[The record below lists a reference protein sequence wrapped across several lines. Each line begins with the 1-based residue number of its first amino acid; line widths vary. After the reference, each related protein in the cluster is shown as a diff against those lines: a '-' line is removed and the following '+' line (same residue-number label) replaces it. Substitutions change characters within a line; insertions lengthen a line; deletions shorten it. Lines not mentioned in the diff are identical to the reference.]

1 MTTHYTISDSVSCR
15 HEKLSD
21 TVWMATSR
29 NWNKSFKHIEH
40 RTDWP
45 RGIGE
50 HNTSPHSWI
59 LTSVSVDSSPRS
71 YPFTSATVRVSVY
84 PATKSG
90 RYLSDKWR
98 STFTNGTA
106 QLRSITKTVPKS
118 PSLCYSF
125 RRRMS
130 CPVGCE
136 HSLRIGVCHWGW
148 GKKKGL
154 KKRPQTDL
162 CREYSL
168 IPFGQV
174 WCLPPQHCTSAI
186 VWNFLEITWRLGWFW
201 KKRHKKKKLFIISS

>member
-1 MTTHYTISDSVSCR
+1 MNGKVTELEQVVT
-15 HEKLSD
+15 
-21 TVWMATSR
+21 
-29 NWNKSFKHIEH
+29 HIEH

-59 LTSVSVDSSPRS
+59 LTSASVVSSPRS

-84 PATKSG
+84 PPTKSG
-90 RYLSDKWR
+90 RNLSDKWR

-106 QLRSITKTVPKS
+106 QLGSITKTVPKS
-118 PSLCYSF
+118 PSLWYGF

-136 HSLRIGVCHWGW
+136 HSLRIGESVRHWGW
-148 GKKKGL
+148 GKRKGL
-154 KKRPQTDL
+154 KNRPQTDL

-168 IPFGQV
+168 IPLGEV
-174 WCLPPQHCTSAI
+174 WCLPLQHCTSAI

-201 KKRHKKKKLFIISS
+201 KKRHKKKIVHN